1 MRFAILLMFSA
12 GMSFAGTWSGALVD
26 AKCWGFRER
35 NVNPLDTLTF
45 VDRDRNL
52 EISFCTPKKK
62 TTVFSIIPPDGVSLQ
77 LDAAG
82 NTKAAELVRTTASK
96 RGLIEVT
103 VTGEVDKHTIAV
115 TSISAAK

>member
-1 MRFAILLMFSA
+1 MKFVILLLMSA
-12 GMSFAGTWSGALVD
+12 GFSFAGTWSGALVD

-35 NVNPLDTLTF
+35 NVNPRDTLTF

-52 EISFCTPKKK
+52 EISFCTPNTK
-62 TTVFSIIPPDGVSLQ
+62 TNLFAIVPPDGVSLQ

-82 NTKAAELVRTTASK
+82 NAKAADVVRTAGKKS
-96 RGLIEVT
+96 LIHVN
-103 VTGEVDKHTIAV
+103 VTGEADKQTIAV